1 MQSSEHLG
9 IILDSNLN
17 FNTHLGQKQIE
28 CNKSLGLIKILS
40 VNLPQNPLL
49 TICKSFMWQTKQ

>member
-17 FNTHLGQKQIE
+17 FNTHLDQKQIE
-28 CNKSLGLIKILS
+28 CNKFIGLIKRLS
-40 VNLPQNPLL
+40 VNLSQNPLL
-49 TICKSFMWQTKQ
+49 AICKSFM